1 MTAKRSLSAPRKR
14 LLGLSAAL
22 VVCLGALGARSLVQ
36 ASRATALRDAYLD
49 ELIQKTS
56 KTSLDGAAQALLG
69 GRLAQID
76 RFDEAAARL
85 ERAVQDGERD
95 SLIWRSWAA
104 CLVAADRR
112 DEALAVLAQAQ
123 KGGARDTADIDATLK
138 RTEKLPQGADAFLVA
153 RTICPEGP
161 AAVALAYSRGSY
173 LNGFYDARASR
184 NLPHS
189 GFAFR
194 ETLARRKPEDAEAQ
208 TLWAEALRRNGR
220 LREAEQAALKAVQ
233 LDPKSLDARLAYAD
247 VLLAG
252 GASVKAAREYQKL
265 LAEKPDWLPA
275 QIGLGRAATEKKLPR
290 LALENLE
297 KASRR
302 APDDIEVWIALGKAY
317 FYQGLRYD
325 LSLAAYRKAAA
336 LAPERTDF
344 FTPMSDAL
352 RANYKFPEA
361 EAMLRKR
368 LADVPR
374 DAQAQYM
381 LAYLLT
387 TQQATP
393 ARAAEAEKRLR
404 TSLAL
409 EPDVPSVQ
417 QALAQLLLDKPD
429 ASSAAQA
436 GVLLVS
442 ILQARPRE
450 IGAMRLLAQ
459 AYRKIGKPEK
469 ATEVLATAAEVAKI
483 DNEVR
488 RLVEQELIKPADT
501 GIHQRLSTL
510 YKVTGESEKAM
521 QEDAMLQMLKTNPE
535 RAARG
540 LKALMDATMRESAAG
555 PSPSPA
561 PKTP

>member
-1 MTAKRSLSAPRKR
+1 MPSPRSLSAPRRR
-14 LLGLSAAL
+14 LLWLSAAL
-22 VVCLGALGARSLVQ
+22 ALGLIALGLRSLVQ
-36 ASRATALRDAYLD
+36 ASHATQLREAYLD
-49 ELIQKTS
+49 ELLQQTP

-69 GRLAQID
+69 GRLAQVN

-85 ERAVQDGERD
+85 ERAAQAGERD

-138 RTEKLPQGADAFLVA
+138 RTEKLPQGANALLVA

-161 AAVALAYSRGSY
+161 AAVAVAYSRGSY
-173 LNGFYDARASR
+173 LNGFYDGRASR
-184 NLPHS
+184 DLPRS

-194 ETLARRKPEDAEAQ
+194 EALARQKPDDAGAQ

-233 LDPKSLDARLAYAD
+233 LDPKSLETRLAYAD

-275 QIGLGRAATEKKLPR
+275 VIGLGRAATEKKLPR

-297 KASRR
+297 KASKR
-302 APDDIEVWIALGKAY
+302 APENVEVWIALGKAY

-325 LSLAAYRKAAA
+325 LSLSAFQRAAG

-344 FTPMSDAL
+344 FTPMSDSL
-352 RANYKFPEA
+352 RATYKFAEA
-361 EAMLRKR
+361 EALLRRR
-368 LADVPR
+368 LQDIPR

-381 LAYLLT
+381 LANLLT
-387 TQQATP
+387 TQQETP
-393 ARAAEAEKRLR
+393 ARTIEAEKRLR

-409 EPDVPSVQ
+409 EPGVPSVQ
-417 QALAQLLLDKPD
+417 QTLAQLLLDKPE
-429 ASSAAQA
+429 ASSAAEA

-442 ILQARPRE
+442 VLQAKPRE

-459 AYRKIGKPEK
+459 AYRKIGKPAK

-488 RLVEQELIKPADT
+488 RLVEQELIKPADI
-501 GIHQRLSTL
+501 GIHQRLSSL
-510 YKVTGESEKAM
+510 YKVTGESDKAM
-521 QEDAMLQMLKTNPE
+521 QEDAMIQMLKTNPE

-555 PSPSPA
+555 PSPA